1 MTAFFDGLGR
11 LDHRRRLFLALAIAV
26 ALHCIAAGFVP
37 WRSPRPPEPEA
48 VISQQIT
55 IESRPKPTPRPAATA
70 HATPRPNASI
80 APRVSVRAPAPR
92 AAAPR
97 KATHGGQASR
107 RILHATPPPH
117 APPAARPAIALGPGA
132 GVANGGTGTG
142 AGAGNGSGG
151 DAGAATG
158 TGGEGNGNGGETDTT
173 PCGYVELVGHH
184 TFGWKNAA
192 HFRDV
197 SIVIHLR
204 NGETVEDDLHWPF
217 AFASD
222 DEDPWS
228 NKNLKKADLT
238 ALLQLPPP
246 GYDLAGR
253 QKPATVFA
261 VEQTGPDG
269 RTRLRECPEPKLPN

>member
-11 LDHRRRLFLALAIAV
+11 LDHRRRFWFALAV
-26 ALHCIAAGFVP
+26 AFAIHLIAAGFIPRRHAGPAQPETVVSQVITLAVRP
-37 WRSPRPPEPEA
+37 SP
-48 VISQQIT
+48 T
-55 IESRPKPTPRPAATA
+55 PKPAPVT
-70 HATPRPNASI
+70 HATPRPRASI
-80 APRVSVRAPAPR
+80 APKVSVRAPAPR

-97 KATHGGQASR
+97 KKTHGGLAAR

-117 APPAARPAIALGPGA
+117 APPAAKAAIAKGPGT
-132 GVANGGTGTG
+132 GVANGGAGTG
-142 AGAGNGSGG
+142 AGAGGGTGG
-151 DAGAATG
+151 DAGTATG
-158 TGGEGNGNGGETDTT
+158 TGGEGTGNGGETDTT
-173 PCGYVELVGHH
+173 PCGYVELIGHH
-184 TFGWKNAA
+184 TFGWKGSA

-204 NGETVEDDLHWPF
+204 DGETVADDLHWPF
-217 AFASD
+217 AYAND
-222 DEDPWS
+222 DDDPWS
-228 NKNLKKADLT
+228 TRNMKKADLT

-269 RTRLRECPEPKLPN
+269 RTLLRDCPEPQLPN